1 MLLTIVSG
9 QTWGKLNDADK
20 KAFEAIFK
28 EAAAK
33 ATDEIAA
40 AEIKLVDDFATK
52 YKKTV
57 VKSDRAAFAQA
68 FQKFHLGPDATWD
81 KALYEKLQAIKRR
94 EAGPFAAGLLFG
106 CAPMWR
112 RARPDCDPA
121 MPTDIDALPK
131 VMGDDGQFHAT
142 DEAVDLSHTKLEG
155 WVALGIFW
163 LLGATV
169 FYQFFTRYVLNDSA
183 SWTEEIAR
191 YLLIGTV
198 FVGAAIGVAKNNHIQ
213 VDLLYRYLPQR
224 AARALSIAVDVL
236 RIAFLGAMVVLT
248 AQMMHRLAGMQMTII
263 DLPMNLLYGTCLFGF
278 VMMTL
283 RSIAVARVHWRRGY
297 SVLERPES
305 AIEDR

>member
-1 MLLTIVSG
+1 MT
-9 QTWGKLNDADK
+9 
-20 KAFEAIFK
+20 
-28 EAAAK
+28 
-33 ATDEIAA
+33 
-40 AEIKLVDDFATK
+40 
-52 YKKTV
+52 
-57 VKSDRAAFAQA
+57 
-68 FQKFHLGPDATWD
+68 
-81 KALYEKLQAIKRR
+81 
-94 EAGPFAAGLLFG
+94 
-106 CAPMWR
+106 
-112 RARPDCDPA
+112 
-121 MPTDIDALPK
+121 TDIDALPK

-142 DEAVDLSHTKLEG
+142 DEAVDLSHTTLEG

-236 RIAFLGAMVVLT
+236 RIAFFGAMVVLT

-305 AIEDR
+305 TIEDR